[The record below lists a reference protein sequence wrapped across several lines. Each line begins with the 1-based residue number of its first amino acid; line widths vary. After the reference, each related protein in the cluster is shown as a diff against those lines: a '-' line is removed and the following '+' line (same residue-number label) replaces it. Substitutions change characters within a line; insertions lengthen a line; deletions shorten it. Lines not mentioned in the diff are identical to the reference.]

1 MPLIV
6 LFASRP
12 HSSQTYETSTRFGV
26 NAVGVALTNRI
37 PDPQVGQLG
46 GANKKVRTNR
56 REGHDIIL
64 HRDHFSILTRSRP
77 SGAFAFQPFIQ
88 VSSA

>member
-26 NAVGVALTNRI
+26 TAVGVALTNRI

-46 GANKKVRTNR
+46 GAKKKFGRTAVKDMILFCI
-56 REGHDIIL
+56 EII
-64 HRDHFSILTRSRP
+64 FP
-77 SGAFAFQPFIQ
+77 S
-88 VSSA
+88 